1 MKSRWKKTLS
11 LLLCMCVLLPS
22 GGTMAFAAEDGAN
35 TLPSV
40 NVREEQEQTVEEQK
54 QEESEKVTTEEQQ
67 KEEKQEA
74 KNTKE
79 KAVKKDS
86 KKKAR
91 VTDTED
97 SFEITFSVDGEG
109 ILVVKEKG
117 AAEETKQAV
126 TEEDDLTLSTEEN
139 AVYEVTTYK
148 DDTMSVSLEGDGV
161 EIEKQSASDPEAKN
175 QVTSLVT
182 VKKSNAVVK
191 ASFKGSAKHTQ
202 AASALSVFSMA
213 SARAA
218 SSMTINV
225 SMKKNVYGYNSSG
238 SSYYPNKYG
247 LFTTGSSKVYNKAV
261 YCAEHD
267 RPATTGKLTGTVIN
281 NAKIRKILYYG
292 YRGPKQWSGF
302 SNSAYNGK
310 YKIWSG
316 GNTNRTEACGIV
328 VTAQALS
335 NAYNSLGGSGTK
347 TNPSGLSAFMNYV
360 NKQKDPGSS
369 YTVYRATASTQDM
382 MWGVYSPNGSLKL
395 TKKVSSNN
403 DIVKECSNMYS
414 IAGAKYQLTN
424 SKGKLMGTFTTKKD
438 GSTNTLTVPAGTY
451 KLKETVAP
459 KGYMLDTKTYTVTVT
474 SGNTKTVTVSDKPI
488 FDPDNIVLKKIAE
501 DGEGSF
507 VNTNAD
513 MSGAEFTIKYYDSL
527 ADDVSKLTPKRTW
540 KLQTKRHAASGEYRA
555 YLRKEYLLPD
565 SDPFFTVGGV
575 NVIPRGTITV
585 EETKA
590 PVGYKVDSKV
600 YQYKIDKNGE
610 NIELNFGNTP
620 EQPNT
625 PLNPQ
630 IGTTASD
637 ITTKDNVGAEGEEV
651 TIVDKVSFK
660 ELMPGETYTI
670 KGKLMD
676 QETGEPFLTADGKE
690 VTAEKTFRVV
700 PEDDHGLY
708 PGEEVVKAKVDGN
721 GASGTVE
728 LSYTISKTDL
738 SGKSVV
744 VFEDLYYDDQ
754 KIASHTELEDENQT
768 VHFPEIKTTATDG
781 ITGTDLGMPDK
792 EAVIEDK
799 VDCKNLIVGKEY
811 TIKGVLMNK
820 GTGEPL
826 LVDGEEVRAE
836 ETFTATEENMTVSLF
851 FKFDSSALQ
860 GETTVVFEDLY
871 HNGILVESHND
882 LEDEDQTID
891 YPDMGTTAWISSAG
905 KRIKPVTI
913 VDRVEYTNLQPG
925 LEYTVKGILMDQKTG
940 EPFLTKEGKE
950 VTAETT
956 FTPEEKDGFVEL
968 TYTLKGED
976 IAGKTVVVF
985 EDIYHEDNLIMTH
998 SDIKDKGQTVGV
1010 GRLTVWYDEDSEGFG
1025 GAPKTGDSNQ
1035 LYAFAALLLASA
1047 AALSVITAK
1056 KLKERKEGNGEE
1068 TDQDN
1073 E

>member
-1 MKSRWKKTLS
+1 MKKRFKKAMC

-22 GGTMAFAAEDGAN
+22 GSAMTFATDGGDV
-35 TLPSV
+35 PSSV
-40 NVREEQEQTVEEQK
+40 NVMKQTEPKEEQPTES
-54 QEESEKVTTEEQQ
+54 QEETKKTTDNQQ
-67 KEEKQEA
+67 KEEKQ
-74 KNTKE
+74 KTDNTKE

-86 KKKAR
+86 KKA
-91 VTDTED
+91 VDTGD
-97 SFEITFSVDGEG
+97 SFEITFSVEGEG
-109 ILVVKEKG
+109 ILTVKEKG

-126 TEEDDLTLSTEEN
+126 TEADDLTLSTEED
-139 AVYEVTTYK
+139 AVYEITAYK
-148 DDTMSVSLEGDGV
+148 DDTMSVSLDGEGV
-161 EIEKQSASDPEAKN
+161 EISKQSTSDPEAKN
-175 QVTSLVT
+175 QETSLVT
-182 VKKSNAVVK
+182 VKKSDASVK
-191 ASFKGSAKHTQ
+191 ASFKGSTQHTQ

-218 SSMTINV
+218 SSMTIHV
-225 SMKKNVYGYNSSG
+225 SMTKNVYGYNSSG

-316 GNTNRTEACGIV
+316 GNTNRTEACGIT

-335 NAYNSLGGSGTK
+335 NAYNSLGGKGTK
-347 TNPSGLSAFMNYV
+347 ANPSGLSAFMNYV

-382 MWGVYSPNGSLKL
+382 MWGVYSPNGKVTL
-395 TKKVSSNN
+395 KKVSASNN
-403 DIVKECSNMYS
+403 DIVKECPNMYS
-414 IAGAKYQLTN
+414 VAGAKYQLKKPNGT
-424 SKGKLMGTFTTKKD
+424 LMGTLTTKKD
-438 GSTNTLTVPAGTY
+438 GSSNTLTVPAGTY

-459 KGYMLDTKTYTVTVT
+459 KGYMLDTKTYTVKVT
-474 SGNTKTVTVSDKPI
+474 SGNTETVTVSDRPI
-488 FDPDNIVLKKIAE
+488 FDPDVIVLEKTPQ

-507 VNTNAD
+507 VNMEAD

-527 ADDVSKLTPKRTW
+527 ANDVSKLTPKRTW
-540 KLQTKRHAASGEYRA
+540 KLQTKKHPSGKYTAHLMDEYR
-555 YLRKEYLLPD
+555 LPD
-565 SDPFFTVGGV
+565 SDPFFISDAG
-575 NVIPRGTITV
+575 NPIIPRGTITV
-585 EETKA
+585 QETKA
-590 PVGYKVDSKV
+590 PEGYKVDPKV
-600 YQYKIDKNGE
+600 YQYKVDGTGNVIQ
-610 NIELNFGNTP
+610 LNFGNTP

-637 ITTKDNVGAEGEEV
+637 ITTEDNVGAEGEEI

-660 ELMPGETYTI
+660 ELMPSETYTI

-700 PEDDHGLY
+700 SEDDHGLY
-708 PGEEVVKAKVDGN
+708 PGEEVVRAKVNGN

-728 LSYTISKTDL
+728 LTYTINKTDL

-744 VFEDLYYDDQ
+744 VFEDLYYDEQ

-768 VHFPEIKTTATDG
+768 IHFPEIKTTAMDG

-799 VDCKNLIVGKEY
+799 VDCKNLIIGKEY

-851 FKFDSSALQ
+851 FRFDSSALQ

-925 LEYTVKGILMDQKTG
+925 FTYTVKGILMDQKTG

-950 VTAETT
+950 VTSETT

-985 EDIYHEDNLIMTH
+985 EDIYHEDKLIMTH
-998 SDIKDKGQTVGV
+998 SDIEDKGQTVGV
-1010 GRLTVWYDEDSEGFG
+1010 GRLTVWYDENSEGFG
-1025 GAPKTGDSNQ
+1025 SAPKTGDSNQ
-1035 LYAFAALLLASA
+1035 LYVFAALLAISV

-1068 TDQDN
+1068 TDQDI